1 MLETMRKS
9 SRSLVIY
16 VLFGIVIAVFI
27 INFGPQSRGGSCEQ
41 TMGND
46 HYAARVA
53 GDTISTNDFRYG
65 FMLMG
70 GGQFPAKLARQ
81 ERFKE
86 MVMDRLIDRELLA
99 AEADRLGFVVTD
111 DEIEEQIADARVIG
125 LGFSR
130 VEPRF
135 KKDGKFNY
143 DSFKAFLQFGLGITP
158 KNFVEQQKREVLAAR
173 VRDLMRAGVTVSPE
187 EVKSEFLRKNR
198 QINLEYMRFTGQR
211 YQATVAPTETEIAE
225 YAAKNDAKLR
235 EAYEQKKMIYEKAP
249 PQRRL
254 RQILVKVAADA
265 KPADDKAAQAKAEAL
280 AAKLAKESSKPAKGK
295 DALTFA
301 ELAAKSSDD
310 TATKARGGDL
320 GWRPRGAINLSGANE
335 DKVWAAKPG
344 TVVGPLK
351 GNDGYVIT
359 KVEGA
364 REGDLSFDKV
374 KLELAEEKL
383 REDQANAKAKAEA
396 EATAAKAKQTP
407 TTALKTMFPAAS
419 EGDDAAAAE
428 TSPTPRVEE
437 TGLFALRATREG
449 AIIEGIGVSNPIAKA
464 AFALT
469 PAAPA
474 AGPFELN
481 GSFIVVRLKERKDP
495 DMAELDKHRAELAD
509 EAQLAKWERVI
520 NDWTR
525 ARCIEAKSARRIT
538 VNAEVLRYEDSPE
551 PTVYEPCVGHRLF
564 GG

>member
-9 SRSLVIY
+9 SRSLLIY

-41 TMGND
+41 AMGND

-53 GDTISTNDFRYG
+53 GQTVTTNDFRYG
-65 FMLMG
+65 FLLMG
-70 GGQFPAKLARQ
+70 GAQFPAKLARQ
-81 ERFKE
+81 ERLKE

-99 AEADRLGFVVTD
+99 AEAERLGFVVTD
-111 DEIEEQIADARVIG
+111 DEIEEQIAEARVIG
-125 LGFSR
+125 LGMTR

-143 DSFKAFLQFGLGITP
+143 DSFKSFLQFGLGLSP
-158 KNFVEQQKREVLAAR
+158 KTFVEQQKKEVMADR
-173 VRDLMRAGVTVSPE
+173 VRELIRAGVTVSPE

-198 QINLEYMRFTGQR
+198 QLNLEYMRFSGHR
-211 YQATVAPTETEIAE
+211 YQAMVAPTEAEIAD

-254 RQILVKVAADA
+254 RQILVKLPANA
-265 KPADDKAAQAKAEAL
+265 KPADEKAAQAKADGL
-280 AAKLAKESSKPAKGK
+280 LAKLKKGATAKGK
-295 DALTFA
+295 EAVTFA
-301 ELAAKSSDD
+301 ELAAQSSDD

-320 GWRPRGAINLSGANE
+320 GWRPRGAANLPGPAE
-335 DKVWAAKPG
+335 DKLWAAKPG
-344 TVVGPLK
+344 DLVGPLK
-351 GNDGYVIT
+351 GNDGFVIF

-374 KLELAEEKL
+374 KLELAEEKV
-383 REDQANAKAKAEA
+383 REDQANAKAKTEA
-396 EATAAKAKQTP
+396 EAVLTKAKASP
-407 TTALKTMFPAAS
+407 TTPLKTIFPSAA
-419 EGDDAAAAE
+419 EGDDAAAAD
-428 TSPTPRVEE
+428 TGPTPRVEE
-437 TGLFALRATREG
+437 TGLFALRANREG
-449 AIIEGIGVSNPIAKA
+449 AVVEGIGVSNAIAKA

-469 PAAPA
+469 PAAPL

-481 GSFIVVRLKERKDP
+481 GSYIVIRLKDKKDP
-495 DMAELDKHRAELAD
+495 DMAEFDKKRGELTD
-509 EAQLAKWERVI
+509 EASLMKWERVMT
-520 NDWTR
+520 DWTR
-525 ARCIEAKSARRIT
+525 ARCTEAKSARRIS
-538 VNAEVLRYEDSPE
+538 VNTEVLRYEDSPE